1 VPDTWAPV
9 PDGSDFPLENLPF
22 GVARIGGGAPRVVV
36 RIGDHVVDLIGAGI
50 AVSLTGQTT
59 LNALMASGRD
69 VRSEVGELL
78 VGRAREDVLHP
89 VDDCEVL
96 LPFDVADYVD
106 SYSSIHHATNL
117 GKILRPDSE
126 PLMPNWRH
134 IPVAYHGR
142 AGSVVVSG
150 TPVPRPA
157 GMLAGG
163 EDGPAAGPSRSLD
176 IELEVGTVIGRP
188 GTRLAP
194 DESDAHVFGFVLLN
208 DWSARDIQAYE
219 YQPLGPNLGK
229 SFATTISPWVVT
241 LDALRPYLV
250 EPPPQDPPPDPY
262 LRAARPWGLALDLE
276 VWLNGT
282 RICATGFADMYW
294 TFAQQLAHMTVNGAT
309 ARTGDLIGSGTVS
322 GPHPG
327 ERGSL
332 IEITWRGRD
341 PLTLPDGS
349 TRTFLEDGDTIML
362 RGGTGGD
369 GLPRIGFGEATGTIT
384 PHLRFAH

>member
-1 VPDTWAPV
+1 MPDTWVPV

-22 GVARIGGGAPRVVV
+22 GVARIAGGVPRVVT
-36 RIGDHVVDLIGAGI
+36 RIGDHVVDLAGAGV
-50 AVSLTGQTT
+50 AAALTGQPT
-59 LNALMASGRD
+59 LNGLMASGRD

-89 VDDCEVL
+89 VEECEVL
-96 LPFDVADYVD
+96 LPFEVADYVD

-150 TPVPRPA
+150 TSVQRPA

-163 EDGPAAGPSRSLD
+163 DEGPAAGPSRSLD
-176 IELEVGTVIGRP
+176 IELELGTVIGRG
-188 GTRLAP
+188 GTRVAP

-250 EPPPQDPPPDPY
+250 DPPSQDPDPDPY
-262 LRAARPWGLALDLE
+262 LRATRPWGLDLTLE

-282 RICATGFADMYW
+282 RICATPVRRHVLDLRA
-294 TFAQQLAHMTVNGAT
+294 A
-309 ARTGDLIGSGTVS
+309 AR
-322 GPHPG
+322 PHDG
-327 ERGSL
+327 QR
-332 IEITWRGRD
+332 RD
-341 PLTLPDGS
+341 
-349 TRTFLEDGDTIML
+349 RTHRRSHRIRHGL
-362 RGGTGGD
+362 RAE
-369 GLPRIGFGEATGTIT
+369 PR
-384 PHLRFAH
+384 